1 MCKDF
6 NEELSDDEEE
16 TPKKCCSF
24 QPRVLRCL
32 RRCMRAECCKCKKPE
47 RKFLIER
54 EMAIEEA
61 KANLNEDGVDAE
73 PIEAI
78 IAKVE

>member
-1 MCKDF
+1 
-6 NEELSDDEEE
+6 
-16 TPKKCCSF
+16 
-24 QPRVLRCL
+24 
-32 RRCMRAECCKCKKPE
+32 MRAECCKCKKPE

-78 IAKVE
+78 IAKVEKDKKT